1 MTDTLRDAAGMLAG
15 MTPMLQDGDFVFCSL
30 ADESR
35 LAGLYP
41 LATFR
46 EAEGISV
53 ILARAAAAA
62 AGFHS
67 GLAGRAGRRAV
78 GRLAQLQLVADVG
91 DGVDGGHQLLAQ
103 VGERVFHR
111 GRRGR
116 LHLAGQHAL
125 GFQVAQARRRP
136 TSVPSA
142 AAWRC

>member
-67 GLAGRAGRRAV
+67 GLAMRQITLQVHSGLDGVGLTAGVAGALAEAGIPCNMVAAFHHDHVFVPAAQAEQALEVLLRVQAAARAG
-78 GRLAQLQLVADVG
+78 
-91 DGVDGGHQLLAQ
+91 
-103 VGERVFHR
+103 
-111 GRRGR
+111 
-116 LHLAGQHAL
+116 
-125 GFQVAQARRRP
+125 
-136 TSVPSA
+136 
-142 AAWRC
+142 